1 MTISPQTLALFDAQT
16 PTQVD
21 SLLAQTALNLT
32 QGATGDVQVLAE
44 QPASAWPA
52 VAGAV
57 DALGDACRLLVRR
70 GDRRSLE
77 LALAG
82 KPEPG

>member
-32 QGATGDVQVLAE
+32 HGAAWAGPG
-44 QPASAWPA
+44 PAGPNR
-52 VAGAV
+52 VEG
-57 DALGDACRLLVRR
+57 GPGR
-70 GDRRSLE
+70 
-77 LALAG
+77 
-82 KPEPG
+82 PEPG